1 MPRGRQPLAP
11 RVSFRERTLSS
22 LIDDKCVGQILG
34 ARMARLASAHF
45 EPVAW
50 WYTRQQIGRG
60 LRKYYEPAN
69 DLPPRLFLLVR
80 KLDEGFEISARDSSA
95 ANRPQSTW
103 VADLCLAAL
112 IAAIVAASFRFHF
125 VF

>member
-1 MPRGRQPLAP
+1 MEPRPG
-11 RVSFRERTLSS
+11 SS
-22 LIDDKCVGQILG
+22 YQRRHG
-34 ARMARLASAHF
+34 
-45 EPVAW
+45 
-50 WYTRQQIGRG
+50 GRG

-112 IAAIVAASFRFHF
+112 IAAVVAVSFRFHF

>member
-1 MPRGRQPLAP
+1 
-11 RVSFRERTLSS
+11 
-22 LIDDKCVGQILG
+22 
-34 ARMARLASAHF
+34 MARLANPYF

-50 WYTRQQIGRG
+50 WYTRQQIGCG

-112 IAAIVAASFRFHF
+112 IAAVVAVSFRFHF